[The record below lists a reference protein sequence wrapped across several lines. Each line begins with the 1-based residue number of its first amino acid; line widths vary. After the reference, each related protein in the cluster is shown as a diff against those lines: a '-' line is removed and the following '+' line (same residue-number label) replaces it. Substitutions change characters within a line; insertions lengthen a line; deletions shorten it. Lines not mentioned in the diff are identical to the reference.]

1 MSALRILGE
10 RLARE
15 QDALLARSPADVT
28 LCQPVRRK
36 RTRAV
41 ILPVAAAFV
50 VMLSAAVAVV
60 TFRARRP
67 GALDA
72 LGVTVDGEAVALSR
86 WISAPMDSSVPI
98 HFSDG
103 TEVALQPESQARVI
117 EVTEA
122 GAHLMLESG
131 RAWVSVTPN
140 RKGHWTFSAG
150 PFIVEVKGT
159 RFEIGWNPRE
169 EIFQL
174 TLTEGRVTISGCALG
189 DARPLFAGE
198 TLRASCRTND
208 FQIASTAASSSFP
221 AKGQEPVDPPLSPPN
236 DSAVVAAPSSSSRS
250 LGGVTSETW
259 QTLARA
265 NKFKEAFRHV
275 NERGFDAELAR
286 ADAEDLMLLGDVSR
300 LSGNYGHALRAYQKV
315 RSRAPGTEWAANAA
329 FSMGRVYFD
338 QRDAYGEAARWFGTY
353 SNERSD
359 GPLAREALGRQM
371 EALSRAG
378 DRAGADRA
386 AEQYLRQYPKGPHA
400 PLARTLR
407 VKDN

>member
-15 QDALLARSPADVT
+15 QDELLARTPVNAT
-28 LCQPVRRK
+28 LGHPVRRRRM
-36 RTRAV
+36 RTA
-41 ILPVAAAFV
+41 ILPLAAAFV
-50 VMLSAAVAVV
+50 VLLAAAVAVV
-60 TFRARRP
+60 SFRAKRP
-67 GALDA
+67 GVLDV
-72 LGVTVDGEAVALSR
+72 LGVTVGGEAIARGR
-86 WISAPMDSSVPI
+86 WISAPMDASLPI
-98 HFSDG
+98 RFSDG
-103 TEVALQPESQARVI
+103 TEVALEPEGQARVV
-117 EVTEA
+117 ELTEA
-122 GAHLMLESG
+122 GAHLMIESG
-131 RAWVSVTPN
+131 RALVSVTPN

-150 PFIVEVKGT
+150 PFVVEVKGT
-159 RFEIGWNPRE
+159 RFEIGWNPRD

-174 TLTEGRVTISGCALG
+174 TLTEGSVTISGCALG

-208 FQIASTAASSSFP
+208 FQIAPTAASSSFP
-221 AKGQEPVDPPLSPPN
+221 ATGQDPLDSPMPAPN
-236 DSAVVAAPSSSSRS
+236 DSAIVAAPSSSRPI
-250 LGGVTSETW
+250 GGVAGETW
-259 QTLARA
+259 QGLARA
-265 NKFKEAFRHV
+265 NKFKEAFRRV

-329 FSMGRVYFD
+329 FAMGRVYFD
-338 QRDAYGEAARWFGTY
+338 QRDAYGEAARWFATY
-353 SNERSD
+353 SSERSD

-378 DRAGADRA
+378 DRVGADRA

-407 VKDN
+407 VRDN